1 VTSLPSQGSP
11 ISPTEPPPTPD
22 QAAQHVAVLCG
33 GVGAARYLSGLQH
46 IVDPSTIR
54 AIVNVGDDTDLHG
67 LRICPDL
74 DTITYTLSN
83 SINTETGWGLAGE
96 TWRVMEGLKRF
107 ASVTP
112 AGSGAGVT
120 WFGLGDSDIAT
131 HAYRTHRL
139 GEGASLSTVTD
150 EVARA
155 FGLALHMMPVSDDRL
170 ATQLEVDGPNGREWI
185 DFQTY
190 FVRLHHSVPVYAI
203 RFVGAPETTAAPGV
217 LDAITTARRVVIAP
231 SNPLV
236 SIDPVLAVPGVRAAV
251 ERTRERCVAVSPIV
265 GGGAIKGPADRM
277 LVELGFESSVVGVAR
292 YYASLARWL
301 IIDHVDASLADA
313 VRAAGMEPIV
323 TNSVMKSSAIA
334 AALATTSLHPE
345 HS

>member
-1 VTSLPSQGSP
+1 VTFLSIDPTLDIAPACVTSPQ
-11 ISPTEPPPTPD
+11 
-22 QAAQHVAVLCG
+22 VAVLCG
-33 GVGAARYLSGLQH
+33 GVGAARYLAGLQQ
-46 IVDPSTIR
+46 IIDPSTIA

-96 TWRVMEGLKRF
+96 TWRVMEGLARF
-107 ASVTP
+107 AAVRP
-112 AGSGAGVT
+112 ADSGAGVT
-120 WFGLGDSDIAT
+120 WFGLGDTDIAT

-139 GEGASLSTVTD
+139 GEGASLSVVAD

-155 FGLALHMMPVSDDRL
+155 FGLSLSMLPVSNDRI
-170 ATQLEVDGPNGREWI
+170 ATQLRVDGEHGPEWI

-190 FVRLHHSVPVYAI
+190 FVRLRHNIAVQAI
-203 RFVGAPETTAAPGV
+203 RFVGAAASAPTAAVMIALGKAPH
-217 LDAITTARRVVIAP
+217 VVIAP

-251 ERTRERCVAVSPIV
+251 EAARDRCVAVSPIV

-277 LVELGFESSVVGVAR
+277 LTELGFESSVVGVAR
-292 YYASLARWL
+292 YYAPLAHAL
-301 IIDHVDASLADA
+301 VIDRVDAALADA

-323 TNSVMKSSAIA
+323 TDTVMKTPAIS
-334 AALATTSLHPE
+334 AALARLTIGQ
-345 HS
+345 

>member
-1 VTSLPSQGSP
+1 MNSSSCTVTSSPSKRSP
-11 ISPTEPPPTPD
+11 VS
-22 QAAQHVAVLCG
+22 HVVVLCG
-33 GVGAARYLSGLQH
+33 GVGAARYLSGLQQ

-96 TWRVMEGLKRF
+96 TWRVMESLKRF

-112 AGSGAGVT
+112 PGSGAGVT

-139 GEGASLSTVTD
+139 GEGASLSEVTD
-150 EVARA
+150 EIARA
-155 FGLALHMMPVSDDRL
+155 FGLGLSMMPVSNDRL
-170 ATQLEVDGPNGREWI
+170 ATQLEVDGDNGREWI

-190 FVRLHHSVPVYAI
+190 FVRLRHNIRVHGV
-203 RFVGAPETTAAPGV
+203 RFVGVTATSPAPGV
-217 LDAITTARRVVIAP
+217 LDAIASASRVVIAP

-236 SIDPVLAVPGVRAAV
+236 SVDPVLAVPGVRATIEQA
-251 ERTRERCVAVSPIV
+251 RERCVAISPIV

-301 IIDHVDASLADA
+301 VIDHVDAALAEA
-313 VRAAGMEPIV
+313 VRAEGMEPIV
-323 TNSVMKSSAIA
+323 TDSVMKTPAIA
-334 AALATTSLHPE
+334 AALAITSLHPE
-345 HS
+345 QS